1 MYKFQ
6 LITIPGIWLPV
17 IALCENDSLCVLIFR
32 YAMGKDYK
40 LYLKFVATHQDE
52 IPNIAKL
59 VTQWRFR
66 EFKPFFI
73 TKAQQQ

>member
-1 MYKFQ
+1 
-6 LITIPGIWLPV
+6 
-17 IALCENDSLCVLIFR
+17 
-32 YAMGKDYK
+32 MGKDYK
-40 LYLKFVATHQDE
+40 LYLKFVVMHQAE

-59 VTQWRFR
+59 ITQWRFR